1 MASIERRVRDGT
13 VTWVARWRD
22 PDHRQR
28 KRSFRRK
35 VDAERFLTAVSA
47 DMLRGQYIDP
57 DAGKVLVAEYARTW
71 VATRPHRP
79 STAEHQARLIRN
91 HLATTPLGR
100 MPMAA
105 VRASHVQGWASDRSR
120 LLQPSTMRVLVQLV
134 RSVFAAAVVD
144 RVIGVSPVQRITVP
158 RSESPRVVPLTVDEV
173 RRLADAM
180 PPRCRPMVMTQAGL
194 GLRLG
199 ELLGLQADDVD
210 FPRRVVRIR
219 RQLARDTTGLV
230 PCKTP
235 RSVRDVPLPA
245 VVADVLASHLSAF
258 PSVSGYVFTAARGRP
273 WWQMDYTNRFFRPA
287 VSAAGLP
294 VGTTT
299 HDLRHHYA
307 SVLLAAGESVVAV
320 AERLGHENATLVLT
334 TYGHLLPDSEDR
346 TRRALDDAWCAPGV
360 PQGAGDVADLQQRAR
375 FSGS

>member
-1 MASIERRVRDGT
+1 MRDDR

-28 KRSFRRK
+28 KKSFRRK
-35 VDAERFLTAVSA
+35 VDADRFLTTVSA

-57 DAGKVLVAEYARTW
+57 DAGKVLVAEYARSW

-91 HLATTPLGR
+91 HLAVTPLGR
-100 MPMAA
+100 MPMSG

-120 LLQPSTMRVLVQLV
+120 VLQPSTLRVLVQLV

-158 RSESPRVVPLTVDEV
+158 RSESPRVVPLSVDEV
-173 RRLADAM
+173 RRLVGAM
-180 PPRCRPMVMTQAGL
+180 PPRGRAMVFAQAGL

-199 ELLGLQADDVD
+199 ELLGLQVDDVD
-210 FPRRVVRIR
+210 FLRRVVRIR
-219 RQLARDTTGLV
+219 HQLARDTTGLV

-235 RSVRDVPLPA
+235 RSVRDVPLPT
-245 VVADVLASHLSAF
+245 VVADVLASHLAEF
-258 PSVSGYVFTAARGRP
+258 PPSSGFLFQAARGRP

-287 VSAAGLP
+287 VTAAGLP

-334 TYGHLLPDSEDR
+334 TYGHLLPDSEER
-346 TRRALDDAWCAPGV
+346 TRRALDEAWCAPAV
-360 PQGAGDVADLQQRAR
+360 PLDSAGVADLRKHAR